1 MQFDINDIQYKLR
14 VTLTELI
21 ELPLDCPNIQR
32 DLNIDNVE
40 QIIHFQKK
48 YFLER
53 SSFLFI
59 GDLQVAIDIDTNILY
74 LIDGQHRYSAI
85 KQLCEIMPD
94 YFISINFIKISS
106 INSIYPTLEDAFIL
120 LNKYTPIP
128 RYILDCMETN
138 NLHYREIIDNFKHF
152 VKKYY
157 KSYLS
162 NAKAPRCPNIS
173 LDRMCDKIMDDSII
187 IFQYV
192 SSGKE
197 LYDYMNFINKNIW
210 VVKDTEKK
218 GQKKG
223 ESYSAYLQYYLTGN
237 DDWTT
242 SKVLLTQFKEESAN
256 VDNTNT
262 DNANVDPA
270 NVDPANVAK
279 KNDRITIPQ
288 KVRHDVW
295 ENFFGKDYNEH
306 NCPICNLTLISII
319 KFEVGHIVS
328 LANGGDNNIENLK
341 PICEKCN
348 RSMGV
353 KNMEEYKKKYY

>member
-32 DLNIDNVE
+32 DLNIDNVG

-48 YFLER
+48 YFLEK

-85 KQLCEIMPD
+85 KELCEMMPD

-106 INSIYPTLEDAFIL
+106 INSIYPTLEDVFIL

-162 NAKAPRCPNIS
+162 NAKVPRCPNIS

-187 IFQYV
+187 IFQYL

-218 GQKKG
+218 GEKKG
-223 ESYSAYLQYYLTGN
+223 EMYSAYIQYHLTGN

-242 SKVLLTQFKEESAN
+242 SKELLTRFNEEYVASKITIEN
-256 VDNTNT
+256 DTENI
-262 DNANVDPA
+262 
-270 NVDPANVAK
+270 AK
-279 KNDRITIPQ
+279 KNTPIPQ

-319 KFEVGHIVS
+319 KFEVGHIISV
-328 LANGGDNNIENLK
+328 ANGGDNNIENLK

-348 RSMGV
+348 RSMGI